1 MEKIEIFVPEI
12 NGWMTDEEYDN
23 YVAENSVD

>member
-12 NGWMTDEEYDN
+12 NGWLTDEEYDK
-23 YVAENSVD
+23 YVAENAED